1 MQSREEIKLKEER
14 EKKHKY
20 VNVLNRK
27 NCWNKRR
34 QKDPTDKQLKGRQND
49 L

>member
-1 MQSREEIKLKEER
+1 MQKKKQKALKMQSREEIKLKEER

-27 NCWNKRR
+27 NC
-34 QKDPTDKQLKGRQND
+34 
-49 L
+49 